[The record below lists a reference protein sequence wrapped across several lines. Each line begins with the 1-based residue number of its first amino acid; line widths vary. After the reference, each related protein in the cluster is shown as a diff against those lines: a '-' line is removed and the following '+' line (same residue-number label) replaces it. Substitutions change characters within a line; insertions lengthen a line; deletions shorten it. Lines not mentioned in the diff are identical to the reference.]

1 MENKRKNSGLIITPI
16 LIVIMSGNC
25 YRLVANGNI
34 RTVEFLSILAT
45 GVLLGIFLMQ
55 VVLKNRNK

>member
-25 YRLVANGNI
+25 FRFLSNGNI

-55 VVLKNRNK
+55 LVSRNKNK